1 MPDQPSLGLILSFG
15 IVPGWAITLILKNE
29 RAAFAFNA
37 PAALLTVSA
46 CVLKPWSHGLL
57 ASGLIVL
64 AWLPAV
70 FMLHRANRKRVPA
83 LR

>member
-1 MPDQPSLGLILSFG
+1 
-15 IVPGWAITLILKNE
+15 
-29 RAAFAFNA
+29 
-37 PAALLTVSA
+37 LTVSA

-64 AWLPAV
+64 ACLPGA
-70 FMLHRANRKRVPA
+70 FMLHRANHKRVPA